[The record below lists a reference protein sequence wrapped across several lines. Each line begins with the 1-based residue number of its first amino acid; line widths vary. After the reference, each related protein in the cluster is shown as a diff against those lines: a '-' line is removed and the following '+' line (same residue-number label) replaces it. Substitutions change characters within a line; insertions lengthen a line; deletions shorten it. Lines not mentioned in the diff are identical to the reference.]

1 MFESPIFSQSAPDQI
16 IARAQSRFNMKIDE
30 HNLEFVYLHR
40 RRWVEAEMSP
50 YLTLLGQSLGSVWLG
65 KDCCICHIISLQ
77 IGRLQ
82 PWASPV
88 IFQGRGVGFGM
99 CVLWLFLIEDN
110 VQWTI
115 SKMINVRIER
125 QSPIFFITHLN
136 HFVNLKSNSSLFS
149 RWSHNFIKWTLPSN
163 TGK

>member
-1 MFESPIFSQSAPDQI
+1 MFESPFFSQSAPDQI

-40 RRWVEAEMSP
+40 RRWVEAEMYP

-88 IFQGRGVGFGM
+88 IFRWKAEGGWF
-99 CVLWLFLIEDN
+99 WN
-110 VQWTI
+110 VC
-115 SKMINVRIER
+115 
-125 QSPIFFITHLN
+125 
-136 HFVNLKSNSSLFS
+136 FVIILD
-149 RWSHNFIKWTLPSN
+149 
-163 TGK
+163 